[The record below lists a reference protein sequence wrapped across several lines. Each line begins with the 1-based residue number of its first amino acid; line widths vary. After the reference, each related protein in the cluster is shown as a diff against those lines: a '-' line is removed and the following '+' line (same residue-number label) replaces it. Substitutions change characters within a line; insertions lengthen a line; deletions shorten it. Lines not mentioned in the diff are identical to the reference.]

1 MEADF
6 DGFHIDGE
14 VSRLFPIE
22 GRLTE
27 KSAQMRNFWGYMW
40 A

>member
-1 MEADF
+1 MEAYF

-22 GRLTE
+22 GRIAE
-27 KSAQMRNFWGYMW
+27 KSAQMRKFWS
-40 A
+40 

>member
-14 VSRLFPIE
+14 VSRLFAID
-22 GRLTE
+22 GRFAE
-27 KSAQMRNFWGYMW
+27 KMHK
-40 A
+40 

>member
-27 KSAQMRNFWGYMW
+27 KMHK
-40 A
+40 

>member
-22 GRLTE
+22 GRIAE
-27 KSAQMRNFWGYMW
+27 KSAHMSKPWS
-40 A
+40 